1 MPIRA
6 SQGRC
11 YGSLVQTDA
20 PLPTG
25 FPRPSGV
32 CVMTLSS
39 LLQGFVRRTAPAILA
54 TAMFMLVVAFAAL
67 GVVGVA

>member
-1 MPIRA
+1 
-6 SQGRC
+6 
-11 YGSLVQTDA
+11 
-20 PLPTG
+20 
-25 FPRPSGV
+25 
-32 CVMTLSS
+32 MTLSS

>member
-1 MPIRA
+1 MLILA

-11 YGSLVQTDA
+11 YVALVQTDA

-32 CVMTLSS
+32 CVMTFSS
-39 LLQGFVRRTAPAILA
+39 FLQGFARRTAPAVLA
-54 TAMFMLVVAFAAL
+54 TAMFVLVVAFATL